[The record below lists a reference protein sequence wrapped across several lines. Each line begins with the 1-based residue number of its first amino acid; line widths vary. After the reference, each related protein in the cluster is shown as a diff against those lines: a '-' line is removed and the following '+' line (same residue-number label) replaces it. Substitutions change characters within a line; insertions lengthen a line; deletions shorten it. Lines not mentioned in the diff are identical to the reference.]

1 MCILVALIFVDLTKS
16 EESNSPITLLAVGLV
31 CTLAF
36 FVLITAASIVV
47 CFVYKK
53 KNKRKILDMQEHV
66 YESVS
71 LPPTTLVTFS
81 EPAKMECDLYDDV
94 KTASGSTATEFELM
108 DNEAYSSSMPP
119 PATEVTPD
127 MDQSESADL

>member
-1 MCILVALIFVDLTKS
+1 MCIFVALICVDLTKS
-16 EESNSPITLLAVGLV
+16 EESNSTITLLAVVLV

-36 FVLITAASIVV
+36 LVLITAASIVAY
-47 CFVYKK
+47 FIYKK
-53 KNKRKILDMQEHV
+53 QSKRKILNIQEHV

-94 KTASGSTATEFELM
+94 KTASDSTATEFELM
-108 DNEAYSSSMPP
+108 DNKAYSSSEPPP
-119 PATEVTPD
+119 PAAEVAPDTESV
-127 MDQSESADL
+127 DL